1 KSAGR
6 EVTLADD
13 SGHRFAVLPL
23 SPSMDACCAVE
34 VLRTLPDQGVRFR
47 TRALT
52 TTLFARLFL
61 AGLFV
66 HGLGGAKYDEM
77 TDRIIARFFGVPVP
91 EYATVSASMY
101 LPFAPPFD
109 ETPDDE
115 RRLLAQLRDLEQNP
129 QRHLPRG
136 INPAID
142 RLLDEKAAL
151 IAAQDAA
158 AQWHDLPKRLR
169 RERSEE
175 NARRFRRIQEVTAE
189 LAT

>member
-1 KSAGR
+1 MPRRRRPGSSRRGWASSSH
-6 EVTLADD
+6 A
-13 SGHRFAVLPL
+13 
-23 SPSMDACCAVE
+23 
-34 VLRTLPDQGVRFR
+34 Q
-47 TRALT
+47 
-52 TTLFARLFL
+52 
-61 AGLFV
+61 
-66 HGLGGAKYDEM
+66 
-77 TDRIIARFFGVPVP
+77 DRRNQ
-91 EYATVSASMY
+91 TY

-189 LAT
+189 LATFVAEQRDLLRAELAQTRHHLAANRVLMSREFSFALYPDAALRPFLTKLARG